1 MFLLLEEFLLVE
13 IGMLPGVNSLPILVL
28 ITRKCNGTVAEVK
41 KIVQILND
49 GGVYPLASEVSTEFT
64 TKLRFLTFN

>member
-1 MFLLLEEFLLVE
+1 
-13 IGMLPGVNSLPILVL
+13 MLPDVNSLPILVL

-49 GGVYPLASEVSTEFT
+49 GGVYPLASEVSTE
-64 TKLRFLTFN
+64 LRQNCDFSHLKRLLLQFPLSISRIA